1 MTRLTVHLEEP
12 IFTERDQK
20 NVGTKENPIMQP
32 KKKKCIKN
40 TLSFR
45 NVSENEAGRI
55 ISDVRKEHGIAKWK
69 EGKRKGLEM
78 IYTVN

>member
-45 NVSENEAGRI
+45 NVSMDEAKGI
-55 ISDVRKEHGIAKWK
+55 LHNVRNNYGITKWK
-69 EGKRKGLEM
+69 EGKRKGQEM
-78 IYTVN
+78 IYIVN